1 MSWAFKLDH
10 FQHMQPF
17 DSRMGPFINTQEE
30 NWVIHPTHARVTPA
44 ACSTQTAILKRSTT
58 IPRLLWHSGIRTEFK
73 KSTVSCLIDET

>member
-58 IPRLLWHSGIRTEFK
+58 IPRLRHSGVWMEFK
-73 KSTVSCLIDET
+73 KDMVFC